1 MSYTFEKTNSYTV
14 VLHFE
19 IPAEAIEEEARKA
32 YYADRAKYP
41 IPGFRRGKAPRKVIE
56 QFFGDVFTDKAVD
69 ELMNTN
75 FKQALD
81 EDAPNPVTQ
90 PAAKN
95 LKIGEDGKATFD
107 IEYQVLPEVEL
118 GDYMGLT
125 VDVTEET
132 LSDDAVENAIQRE
145 ITRNTRYVPV
155 TDRPIKMD
163 DRIHLDY
170 AGTMDGVAF
179 EGGSQENATLDIGS
193 GQFIPG
199 FEEGLVGMSVG
210 EEKDLELTF
219 PEQYKA
225 DLAGKPVVFHVKINE
240 ITEPDVP
247 ELNDEFVADIS
258 DFSNVDEY
266 RADVRSK
273 LQAEVDSRNEDA
285 RMDAVTGAAIDNAK
299 VDISPEL
306 LSGEV
311 ENMLQDYDMN
321 LRRQGMSL
329 DDYMKMTGMNRQ
341 NFIDLQVKP
350 AARMQLTSRLV
361 LDAIVEKEQVECTD
375 EMYEE
380 QLEKAAKSYGMT
392 ADALK
397 KALNGETNESIRH
410 DAKIT
415 AVVKKMV
422 ESATFHVVTDEKTD
436 DAADQAETEETTENK
451 DNDQE

>member
-1 MSYTFEKTNSYTV
+1 MSYTFEKTNSYTG

-19 IPAEAIEEEARKA
+19 IPAETIEEEARKA

-56 QFFGDVFTDKAVD
+56 QYFGQVFTDKAID
-69 ELMNTN
+69 ELMNSS

-81 EDAPNPVTQ
+81 EGAPNPVTQ

-95 LKIGEDGKATFD
+95 LNIGEDGKATFD
-107 IEYQVLPEVEL
+107 IEYQVLPDVEL

-125 VDVTEET
+125 VEVNEET
-132 LSDDAVENAIQRE
+132 LTDDAVENAIQRE

-163 DRIHLDY
+163 DRVRFDY
-170 AGTMDGVAF
+170 AGTIDGVAF

-193 GQFIPG
+193 GKFIPG
-199 FEEGLVGMSVG
+199 FEEGLVGLSVD

-219 PEQYKA
+219 PEQYKKE
-225 DLAGKPVVFHVKINE
+225 LAGKPVVFHVKIHE
-240 ITEPDVP
+240 ISQPEVP

-258 DFSNVDEY
+258 EFSTVDEY
-266 RADVRSK
+266 RADIRKK
-273 LQAEVDSRNEDA
+273 LQADIDTRNEEA
-285 RMDAVTGAAIDNAK
+285 RMDAVTGAAIENAK
-299 VDISPEL
+299 VEISPEL
-306 LSGEV
+306 LNGEV

-329 DDYMKMTGMNRQ
+329 DDYMKATGMNRQ
-341 NFIDLQVKP
+341 TFIDLQVKP

-397 KALNGETNESIRH
+397 KALNGTNNESIRH

-422 ESATFHVVTDEKTD
+422 ESAAFTVVTDEKTD
-436 DAADQAETEETTENK
+436 DAENQAETETTENK
-451 DNDQE
+451 ENDQE